1 MFRLYISVCSVETV
15 VHPQG
20 EHFFPG
26 WCGKIILEY
35 HRRNIKIIFPLQ
47 NQIQI
52 QKSTVLPSRRAL
64 IYFDLMWNFANS
76 LIKAI

>member
-1 MFRLYISVCSVETV
+1 MSRLYISVCSVETV

-35 HRRNIKIIFPLQ
+35 HRRNIENIFPLQ
-47 NQIQI
+47 NQIQF

-64 IYFDLMWNFANS
+64 IYFDLIWKMRKFLN
-76 LIKAI
+76 